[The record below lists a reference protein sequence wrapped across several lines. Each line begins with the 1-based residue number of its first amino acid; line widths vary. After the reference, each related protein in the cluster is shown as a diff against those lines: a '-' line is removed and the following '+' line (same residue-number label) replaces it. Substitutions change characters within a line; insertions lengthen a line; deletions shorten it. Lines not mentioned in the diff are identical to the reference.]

1 LFYKSLERENILFK
15 GEKDH
20 VTLLYSAVRLL
31 QPFQYSEWYVWSR
44 VHGKTEA
51 TSHFY
56 GIQ

>member
-1 LFYKSLERENILFK
+1 LKEKIYCLRGK
-15 GEKDH
+15 KDH